1 MMLRDGIVL
10 LEFTDLVN
18 ENCLSTPT
26 YKKAL
31 RDGRIDVVQKG
42 GGGHPALIDWASL
55 PERYKGLVRAH
66 LGGDPAELAQ
76 VMNLQRHLK
85 ACPADERYIDEF
97 RSANGKGMPAE
108 KRRKL
113 KEAARVVAL
122 LVELDE
128 RHRAEGALAPRYY
141 GFATVLKMKHAVL
154 RYIRAKGVDL
164 PTSFSRLEARK
175 RAYRDAVADGHP
187 GASALLHGGLGN
199 RNAARLQDQLQME
212 VLEGLASRHQNFSK
226 RRIAQDYSLIAQQQ
240 GWAPLTANTVARYLR
255 PGDVGRSV
263 TLYAKGAAAYQ
274 AKHGIVVHRSR
285 PSQPT
290 YLWVHDAT
298 TYELYYQ
305 RVANRRTYYER
316 KTVCVVV
323 DAHSWYPVG
332 YAIGEED
339 TIALTQEAMRN
350 AVAHLAELTGHY
362 VLPHQVQSD
371 RLGHKALGRW
381 YDAMGIHYTPAA
393 ARNPRSKVVE
403 PWFKHHHVEHVK
415 PYCPNWSGHNITAR
429 TQPNPD
435 ALERLKKQFPDEAG
449 VVQQIHEAF
458 QRERAAKAEAFS
470 AALQAMPEGRLRA
483 IGRADYLEHFG
494 LEHPWQNELT
504 NRGLCPTLLGEE
516 HVYNLL
522 SHDWQQWV
530 GTRFSVKYDP
540 ADLRSVLAVAHEG
553 SLRFVVP
560 QVAAIPMALAD
571 HTPETR
577 AQLARV
583 EAFKKELG
591 QAAIDRRATGAERL
605 KEMAA
610 RLLEQAAA
618 ASMKTTP
625 AVERTLEPGPREEAA
640 VRAYEVEAGSH
651 KLALRAA
658 RQVDDLRRTNPERF
672 AEEQL

>member
-1 MMLRDGIVL
+1 MILRDGIVL

-18 ENCLSTPT
+18 DDCLGIEAYRS
-26 YKKAL
+26 AQRRGL
-31 RDGRIDVVQKG
+31 LHVVQKG

-55 PERYKGLVRAH
+55 PERYQALVRAH
-66 LGGDPAELAQ
+66 LGGDPVELAQ
-76 VMNLQRHLK
+76 VLTLERHLR

-128 RHRAEGALAPRYY
+128 RHRTEGALAPRYY
-141 GFATVLKMKHAVL
+141 GFDTVLKMKDAVL

-226 RRIAQDYSLIAQQQ
+226 RRIADDYTLIAQQQ
-240 GWAPLTANTVARYLR
+240 GWAGLTANTVARYLR
-255 PGDVGRSV
+255 QGEVSRSV
-263 TLYAKGAAAYQ
+263 TLYARGAAAYQ

-305 RVANRRTYYER
+305 RQANRRTYYER

-381 YDAMGIHYTPAA
+381 YDGMGIHYTPAA

-458 QRERAAKAEAFS
+458 QRERAAKAEAFR
-470 AALQAMPEGRLRA
+470 AALQAMPEVSLRA

-494 LEHPWQNELT
+494 LEHAWQNELT

-516 HVYNLL
+516 RVYNLL

-560 QVAAIPMALAD
+560 QVAAVPMALAD

-591 QAAIDRRATGAERL
+591 QAAIDRRADGALRL
-605 KEMAA
+605 KDMAA

-618 ASMKTTP
+618 PVKPTKAT
-625 AVERTLEPGPREEAA
+625 ERALEPGRREEAA

-651 KLALRAA
+651 KQALRAA